1 MSAERLRVDTRIDA
15 RWFVPIDRDGALP
28 DHSLLVDDERIVAL
42 LPRAEADER
51 YAAREHVDLAL
62 HHVVMPGLVNA
73 HTHAGMTL
81 MRGIADDVALDAW
94 LCEHIWPR
102 ESAHVSTEFVYDG
115 TAIAAAEMLCG
126 GTTCCSDMYFHAD
139 AAARAYLAA
148 GMRAVLAAP
157 VIDFPM
163 AGAADADAHLRR
175 GLAVRDAFRTSTRL
189 SFALA
194 PHAPYT
200 VGDAS
205 WRKVVTLAH
214 ELDLPI
220 ETHLQET
227 RGEVD
232 DALAADGCTP
242 LARLDRLGAT
252 GPSLVAVHAVHL
264 GNGDL
269 DILAQ
274 HGCHVVHCPTSNLK
288 LAAGI
293 APVAAYAARGV
304 NVALGTDGAASNNRL
319 DMFGEMRRAALLAKG
334 LSGDAS
340 VLPAQAVLRMATQNG
355 ADAFGLGARIGS
367 LAAGKFADVIAIDLS
382 TIATQPCYDPVSQ
395 LVYAAGREHV
405 TDVWVS
411 GERVVASRIPTR
423 IDVDTLAAHAHRW
436 HSLLAGATT
445 R

>member
-62 HHVVMPGLVNA
+62 HHVVMPGLVTA
-73 HTHAGMTL
+73 HTHAAMTL
-81 MRGIADDVALDAW
+81 MRGIADDVALHAW
-94 LCEHIWPR
+94 LREHIWPR
-102 ESAHVSTEFVYDG
+102 ESAHVSAEFVYDG

-163 AGAADADAHLRR
+163 AGAADADAHLTR

-200 VGDAS
+200 VGDDS

-232 DALAADGCTP
+232 TALAADGCTP
-242 LARLDRLGAT
+242 LARLDRLGVT

-264 GNGDL
+264 GEGDL

-319 DMFGEMRRAALLAKG
+319 DMFGEMRLAALLAKG

-340 VLPAQAVLRMATQNG
+340 LLPAQAVLRMATQNG
-355 ADAFGLGARIGS
+355 ADAYGLGARIGS

-405 TDVWVS
+405 TDVWVG
-411 GERVVASRIPTR
+411 GERVVASRVPTR